1 MRFAKFLLAL
11 LIVGGLA
18 TAVHA
23 QAEIDELVVAT
34 VEDAPTMDP
43 HMSSTRS
50 GLNMQSQSIQHLIRR
65 NHEGRLVPELALSW
79 ESVDDLTWRFHLRPG
94 VKFHNGREFTADAV
108 AYSLGRIIDPAQG
121 SPNAG
126 NLRAIASIEIVDSL
140 TVDIHTHEP
149 APTLPNSL
157 AAFSGII
164 DGVHAEEVG
173 DAALVQNVVGTGPF
187 VLVEWQRDDFARFE
201 RFEDYWGGPSHIRT
215 LVLRP
220 MPDVNSRV
228 FALQAGEVDII
239 QEVPADLT
247 TIIEA
252 DPNTRVTAVP
262 SVRVHYIQFRTDTA
276 PFDDARVRQAIN
288 YAVDKERIVNSL
300 LNGYGRVIGQPVG
313 PQFFGYNPDVE
324 PYPYDPDRARALLA
338 EAGYANGF
346 ETEFY
351 IYPAIQAVA
360 EVIASDLAEVGVRV
374 TFKVNE
380 FGVSYEDLINN
391 RASPMHYGTWG
402 GYSLFDAD
410 GTLPHVFRE
419 GALWTYYTHPRVDEL
434 TELGATTLDQAA
446 REAAYF
452 EAMEILHDEAPW
464 LFLWQQFEL
473 HATRADV
480 DWTGSPDNI
489 LRFYDYGD

>member
-1 MRFAKFLLAL
+1 MRFVKLLLAL
-11 LIVGGLA
+11 LVTGA
-18 TAVHA
+18 VSTAAFA
-23 QAEIDELVVAT
+23 QPEIDELVVAT

-50 GLNMQSQSIQHLIRR
+50 GLNMQSQSIEHLIRR
-65 NHEGRLVPELALSW
+65 DRIGRLVPELALTW
-79 ESVDDLTWRFHLRPG
+79 ESVSDTTWRFQLRPG
-94 VKFHNGREFTADAV
+94 VVFHNGNPFTAEAV
-108 AYSLGRIIDPAQG
+108 AYSLGRIIDPDQG

-126 NLRAIASIEIVDSL
+126 NLRAIASIEVIDDL
-140 TVDIHTHEP
+140 TVDIHTMEP

-164 DGVHAEEVG
+164 DPVHAREVG
-173 DAALVQNVVGTGPF
+173 DAGLVQNVVGTGPF

-201 RFEDYWGGPSHIRT
+201 RFEDYWGGPSHIKT

-228 FALQAGEVDII
+228 FALQSGEVDII

-247 TIIEA
+247 AVIEA

-262 SVRVHYIQFRTDTA
+262 SVRVHYIQFRTDTP

-300 LNGYGRVIGQPVG
+300 LNGYANVIGQPVP
-313 PQFFGYNPDVE
+313 PQFFGYNPEVE
-324 PYPYDPDRARALLA
+324 PYAHDPERARELLA
-338 EAGYANGF
+338 EAGYPNGF
-346 ETEFY
+346 QAEFY

-360 EVIASDLAEVGVRV
+360 EVIAADRAEVGVRV
-374 TFKVNE
+374 SFKVNE

-391 RASPMHYGTWG
+391 RASPMHYATWG

-410 GTLPHVFRE
+410 GTLPHVFIA
-419 GALWTYYTHPRVDEL
+419 GALWSYYTHPRIVEI
-434 TELGATTLDQAA
+434 TEMAATTLDQNA
-446 REAAYF
+446 REAAYH
-452 EAMEILHDEAPW
+452 EAMQLLHDEAPW
-464 LFLWQQFEL
+464 LYLWQQYEL